1 MTETYEL
8 WKRPESQELYM
19 IVGWRQWADG
29 GSISS
34 GLPEYLAEQLSA
46 EPVGRIRPDGFYLFQ
61 VPGTHDLVR
70 PTIRFKEGYPRAL
83 EAQHNDLFFAGDEQ
97 KGLLIFSGDE
107 PHMDVERYI
116 GALLA
121 IARELHVKRIIG
133 LGGVYGELPYD
144 KERMVHAIYSLPR
157 LKAELANYA
166 VNFSDYQGGASIGS
180 YLCRRAGEQGL
191 EYVGY
196 YVFVPAYDYSPIAHI
211 GSAIRLED
219 DYMAWLGV
227 LRRIDYMFKLNLD
240 LSDLEKKS
248 RRMVEAMDA
257 RVEEIEQAAPQL
269 ELRQRIQ
276 DVNARFKEVIFA
288 PLNDALEDELRHLL
302 DKFD

>member
-46 EPVGRIRPDGFYLFQ
+46 EPVGCIRPEGFYLFQ

-70 PTIRFKEGYPRAL
+70 PTIRFREGYPRSL
-83 EAQHNDLFFAGDEQ
+83 ESQHNDLFFAGDEE

-166 VNFSDYQGGASIGS
+166 VSFSDYQGGASIGS

-196 YVFVPAYDYSPIAHI
+196 YVFVPAYDYSPIARI

-227 LRRIDYMFKLNLD
+227 LRRIDYMFKLKLD

-257 RVEEIEQAAPQL
+257 RIEEIEQAAPQL

-276 DVNARFKEVIFA
+276 DVNAKYKELIFA